1 MSVGLVP
8 VPSNEFGPFEVL
20 LGDPLPIPRGNRIT
34 LKTLMRSALAASI
47 AAGGVIA
54 LTSGTAG
61 AAKPIITAGAGSSI
75 SCAITKVAH
84 LSVPLMNDW
93 VASAHASDPVAAV
106 AALANRQYAQ
116 NGPVLTTIKGGGT
129 CTGTVT
135 DGTNSATVT
144 SVKFSVTDDPAHL
157 GNTGEA
163 TCTGLVLNSPPSTTE
178 FDSTISYKTT
188 DNAKIAPTTIVDQT
202 LAAHT
207 FNLVG
212 GTVSGSFSGGSVA
225 ADGVPDSTTV
235 TALSAAA
242 PTSASPTPASNKCQP
257 TLKVKTGK
265 TGTTA
270 TLAPPKGLKVIHLA
284 GPIAPNAGSSFT
296 ASA

>member
-1 MSVGLVP
+1 M
-8 VPSNEFGPFEVL
+8 
-20 LGDPLPIPRGNRIT
+20 
-34 LKTLMRSALAASI
+34 LKTLLKSALAVSI

-61 AAKPIITAGAGSSI
+61 AAKPTITAGAGSSI
-75 SCAITKVAH
+75 SCAITGVAH

-106 AALANRQYAQ
+106 AALADQQYAQ
-116 NGPVLTTIKGGGT
+116 NGPSTATIKGSGT
-129 CTGTVT
+129 CTGTAT
-135 DGTNSATVT
+135 DGTHSATVT
-144 SVKFSVTDDPAHL
+144 SVKFSVTNDPLHL

-163 TCTGLVLNSPPSTTE
+163 TCSGLLLNVPPSTSE

-188 DNAKIAPTTIVDQT
+188 DAFVIAPTTIVDQT
-202 LAAHT
+202 LAPHT

-212 GTVSGSFSGGSVA
+212 GTVSGSFSGGTVA
-225 ADGVPDSTTV
+225 ADGVPDATTV
-235 TALSAAA
+235 AALTAAA
-242 PTSASPTPASNKCQP
+242 PTSASPTPTSNKCQP

-270 TLAPPKGLKVIHLA
+270 TLSPPKGLKVIHLV
-284 GPIAPNAGSSFT
+284 GPIAPNAGSTFT